1 MQTDQTPKTRR
12 ITVPV
17 ERARL
22 SMTVPVEEEVA
33 YRRAGEELG
42 LTVNIYRSRHPNHSE
57 IPGAGYIAMAAIDIA
72 YRAEKVRQRLETR
85 DWADRLRSLNQE
97 AEQALGLMVD
107 L

>member
-1 MQTDQTPKTRR
+1 MQIDQTTKFRR

-22 SMTVPVEEEVA
+22 AMTVPVEEEVA
-33 YRRAGEELG
+33 YRLAGEELG
-42 LTVNIYRSRHPNHSE
+42 LTVNIYRSRYPNHSE

-85 DWADRLRSLNQE
+85 DWADRLQSLNQE
-97 AEQALGLMVD
+97 AERTLARIVD